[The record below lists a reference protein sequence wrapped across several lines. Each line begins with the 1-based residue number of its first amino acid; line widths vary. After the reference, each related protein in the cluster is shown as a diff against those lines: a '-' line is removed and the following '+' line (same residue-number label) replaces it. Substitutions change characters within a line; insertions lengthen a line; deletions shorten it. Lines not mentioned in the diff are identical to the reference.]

1 MLLVALS
8 LLLLQP
14 TSPALALT
22 SPPPFGHSLLDL
34 FSLDTNY
41 TNLNHGSYGSPP
53 KAVSRSQRDWELRM
67 EANPDRWFR
76 FDVFGLMDQVRTR
89 VASYI
94 GAEAE
99 DVAFIPNASHGVNAV
114 LRSLQVPK
122 GKKILFLN
130 IAYQMVKNTLSYV
143 SDVRHEQLLQVNITA
158 PISPA
163 SIVAQVERA
172 LEQHKGEVFLCA
184 FSHIVSIPGAIL
196 PVAELTRLSHDNGA
210 LVLIDGAHAL
220 GQIPLNMTALNAD
233 FWVGNGHK
241 WLYSPKGSAVLWVRR
256 DRQALIEPTTIS
268 WEGRGLSHFQTAFSY
283 TGTASYSPYLAM
295 GAALDFREWLGG
307 EKKVLGYMH
316 SLAKAAGQHLA
327 TAFGTEVLLPEEMYA
342 SLVDVRLPTNNSTI
356 ASNLPQQLLE
366 RYNTWVPVY
375 ALFGNDS
382 GPFYTRVSC
391 QIYTEM
397 SDIEMLANAVLDL
410 IAAAS

>member
-1 MLLVALS
+1 
-8 LLLLQP
+8 
-14 TSPALALT
+14 
-22 SPPPFGHSLLDL
+22 
-34 FSLDTNY
+34 
-41 TNLNHGSYGSPP
+41 
-53 KAVSRSQRDWELRM
+53 
-67 EANPDRWFR
+67 
-76 FDVFGLMDQVRTR
+76 
-89 VASYI
+89 
-94 GAEAE
+94 
-99 DVAFIPNASHGVNAV
+99 
-114 LRSLQVPK
+114 
-122 GKKILFLN
+122 
-130 IAYQMVKNTLSYV
+130 
-143 SDVRHEQLLQVNITA
+143 
-158 PISPA
+158 
-163 SIVAQVERA
+163 
-172 LEQHKGEVFLCA
+172 
-184 FSHIVSIPGAIL
+184 
-196 PVAELTRLSHDNGA
+196 
-210 LVLIDGAHAL
+210 
-220 GQIPLNMTALNAD
+220 
-233 FWVGNGHK
+233 
-241 WLYSPKGSAVLWVRR
+241 
-256 DRQALIEPTTIS
+256 
-268 WEGRGLSHFQTAFSY
+268 
-283 TGTASYSPYLAM
+283 M